1 MISLGSDGSDANE
14 SQRAISEVVEL
25 CRRNAG
31 VLESNANGQSSELPE
46 KPPTLSTD
54 PYPWRSSEDLLRDPI
69 PEMTYLIDGLVPEN
83 SVILLS
89 GREGSMKSWL
99 VMEWAKAISEGRGW
113 QGRSCA
119 AKPGLYVDAEMP
131 FNVSMAR
138 LQAVG
143 ACPNFNVWHWQH
155 GNFPLSLHDQRLF
168 LAAKKHGLIVLDTLK
183 RFMNGLDENS
193 ATDMAEVTGGLRL
206 LTKWGAT
213 VIACHHS
220 PKNQT
225 TPVYRGSTE
234 LGAGVDIALSIERIS
249 RESSELISIAPSKTR
264 YSHDP
269 RLVLRVTRTPTRP
282 RFEDVTNNKA
292 ETITNQT
299 TQKHLEELSEIIT
312 TLKVELGKAPNQTEI
327 AERAKIKGLA
337 SRNTIIAHLKEGEEV
352 HWRSNS
358 DGHARVYDP
367 IV

>member
-1 MISLGSDGSDANE
+1 MNSLSADGSESNGSLGT
-14 SQRAISEVVEL
+14 ISEVVEL
-25 CRRNAG
+25 CLRNAA
-31 VLESNANGQSSELPE
+31 VLESNADGQPFEPSE
-46 KPPTLSTD
+46 KPLPLSVET
-54 PYPWRSSEDLLRDPI
+54 YPWRSSEGLLREPI
-69 PEMTYLIDGLVPEN
+69 PEVTYLLDGLVPET

-99 VMEWAKAISEGRGW
+99 VMEWTKAISEGRGW

-119 AKPGLYVDAEMP
+119 GKPGLYIDAEMP

-138 LQAVG
+138 LQAIG

-155 GNFPLSLHDQRLF
+155 GNFPLTLHDQRLF
-168 LAAKKHGLIVLDTLK
+168 LAAKNHGVIVLDTLK

-225 TPVYRGSTE
+225 TPGYRGSTE
-234 LGAGVDIALSIERIS
+234 LGAGVDIALNIERIAG
-249 RESSELISIAPSKTR
+249 ESSELIRIAPSKTR

-269 RLVLRVTRTPTRP
+269 RLVLRVTRTPTKP
-282 RFEDVTNNKA
+282 LFEDVTNKSA
-292 ETITNQT
+292 TSTNQI
-299 TQKHLEELSEIIT
+299 TQKPLEELSELIT
-312 TLKVELGKAPNQTEI
+312 TLKVELGRAPNQTEI
-327 AERAKIKGLA
+327 AERAKVKGLA

-358 DGHARVYDP
+358 DGAARVYEP